1 MVIEFGNWQLRPID
15 SNNWQLWHLRE
26 STRGSNVGKVDWH
39 PEGRFY
45 SYSTIDNALLYAADR
60 EIKAMDGT
68 VNFMEYVTLLRETLD
83 DFEKSILTSLEPRHS
98 PANDS
103 PR

>member
-15 SNNWQLWHLRE
+15 SHNWQLWHLRE
-26 STRGSNVGKVDWH
+26 STRWNNVGKVDWH

-68 VNFMEYVTLLRETLD
+68 VNFMEYAALLRETLD
-83 DFEKSILTSLEPRHS
+83 GFEKSILHALETSTSR
-98 PANDS
+98 D
-103 PR
+103 